1 MTFNRLAIA
10 LLFIAIASAAC
21 LMPAQNDTFW
31 HLRAGFEA
39 WHGGTPLY
47 RDIFSHTAYG
57 HYWPNH
63 EWLTQVVFYATYA
76 IGGLPALTLLCATI
90 VTSAWAMSFRMMR
103 GTTTVRVC
111 LIAAVIPASAALW
124 SLRPQAFSLG
134 FVSLCTW
141 LITCSPPQLSRRGFR
156 LRVKLRRTT
165 VALAEVVSPARC
177 TPASILVIP
186 LLCAVWANFHGAALF
201 AVVLLAGALAGAVIY
216 DRTRVPELSIVLAL
230 SVAAMCLTPLGVR
243 WWPEMIVSLARIRS
257 LSISEWQPPSPFE
270 PVDAAFWFVVVA
282 LVGFGWRCRHDLNG
296 QDAILVGMAVA
307 LLPLAVSAGRNV
319 SPFLLVAL
327 PALTRVL
334 PAPMLTWEA
343 GLARRPARL
352 AHTWVACCVATA
364 AVLVVAF
371 SWNSRA
377 SRLGWQPLPESVVAA
392 VDACPGN
399 LYNRYDDGGF
409 FIWFTPE
416 QRVFLDGRQDPYP
429 VQLIQDHRAT
439 ETVGAYHDIF
449 RRFGIRCAALPSSSV
464 TAVSLLHAGWHPT
477 ARDGGWIVL
486 TE

>member
-1 MTFNRLAIA
+1 MTFNRLAVA

-47 RDIFSHTAYG
+47 RDVFSHTAYG

-76 IGGLPALTLLCATI
+76 IGGLPAMTLLCAAI
-90 VTSAWAMSFRMMR
+90 VTSAWALAFRMMR
-103 GTTTVRVC
+103 GTATVRVS

-124 SLRPQAFSLG
+124 SLRPQAISLG
-134 FVSLCTW
+134 FVSLCAW
-141 LITCSPPQLSRRGFR
+141 LITCSTPQLSLRRFR
-156 LRVKLRRTT
+156 FRVKLPTSLKRPRTGFT
-165 VALAEVVSPARC
+165 PVAVLA
-177 TPASILVIP
+177 IP
-186 LLCAVWANFHGAALF
+186 LVCAVWANFHGAALF
-201 AVVLLAGALAGAVIY
+201 AVVLLIGALAGAVIY
-216 DRTRVPELSIVLAL
+216 DRTRVPGLSIVLAL
-230 SVAAMCLTPLGVR
+230 AVAAMCLTPLGVW

-257 LSISEWQPPSPFE
+257 LSIAEWQPPSLFE
-270 PVDAAFWFVVVA
+270 PVDAAFWVVAVA
-282 LVGFGWRCRHDLNG
+282 LVGFGWRRRHDLNG

-319 SPFLLVAL
+319 SPFLLVGL

-334 PAPMLTWEA
+334 PAPVLQWEA
-343 GLARRPARL
+343 RLARRPARL
-352 AHTWVACCVATA
+352 AHTWVACSVAA
-364 AVLVVAF
+364 VAVLVVGF
-371 SWNSRA
+371 SWNARA

-409 FIWFTPE
+409 FIWFTPA

-429 VQLIQDHRAT
+429 VQLIQDHRTT
-439 ETVGAYHDIF
+439 EAVGAYRDIF
-449 RRFGIRCAALPSSSV
+449 HRFGIRCAALPSSSV

>member
-1 MTFNRLAIA
+1 VTFNRLAIA

-47 RDIFSHTAYG
+47 RDTFSHTAYG

-63 EWLTQVVFYATYA
+63 EWLTQVVFYATYV
-76 IGGLPALTLLCATI
+76 IGGLPALTLLCAAI
-90 VTSAWAMSFRMMR
+90 VTSAWAVTFRMMR
-103 GTTTVRVC
+103 GTATVRVC

-124 SLRPQAFSLG
+124 SLRPQAISLG
-134 FVSLCTW
+134 FVSLCAW
-141 LITCSPPQLSRRGFR
+141 LITCSTPHLSLRSFRVRPAVSSLTGFTP
-156 LRVKLRRTT
+156 VT
-165 VALAEVVSPARC
+165 VLA
-177 TPASILVIP
+177 IP
-186 LLCAVWANFHGAALF
+186 LVCAVWANFHGAALF
-201 AVVLLAGALAGAVIY
+201 AVVLLTGALAGAVIY
-216 DRTRVPELSIVLAL
+216 DRTRVPGLSIVLAL
-230 SVAAMCLTPLGVR
+230 AVATMCLTPLGVR

-257 LSISEWQPPSPFE
+257 LSIAEWQPPSFFE
-270 PVDAAFWFVVVA
+270 PVDAAFWVVAVA
-282 LVGFGWRCRHDLNG
+282 LVGFGWRRRHDLNG
-296 QDAILVGMAVA
+296 EDATLVGMAVA

-319 SPFLLVAL
+319 SPFLLVGL

-334 PAPMLTWEA
+334 PAPALKWEA

-352 AHTWVACCVATA
+352 AHTWVACGVAAA
-364 AVLVVAF
+364 AVLVVGF
-371 SWNSRA
+371 SWNARA

-409 FIWFTPE
+409 FIWFTPA

-439 ETVGAYHDIF
+439 ETVGAYRDIF

-464 TAVSLLHAGWHPT
+464 TAANLLHAGWHPT

>member
-1 MTFNRLAIA
+1 MTFNRLAVA

-47 RDIFSHTAYG
+47 RDVFSHTAYG

-76 IGGLPALTLLCATI
+76 IGGLPAMTLLCAAI
-90 VTSAWAMSFRMMR
+90 VTSAWALAFRMMR
-103 GTTTVRVC
+103 GTATVRVC

-124 SLRPQAFSLG
+124 SLRPQAISLG
-134 FVSLCTW
+134 FVSLCAW
-141 LITCSPPQLSRRGFR
+141 LITCSTPQLSLRGFR
-156 LRVKLRRTT
+156 FRVKLPTSLKRPRTGFRP
-165 VALAEVVSPARC
+165 VAVLA
-177 TPASILVIP
+177 IP

-201 AVVLLAGALAGAVIY
+201 AVVLLIGALAGAVIY
-216 DRTRVPELSIVLAL
+216 DRTRVPGLSIVLAL
-230 SVAAMCLTPLGVR
+230 AVAAMCLTPLGVW

-257 LSISEWQPPSPFE
+257 LSIAEWQPPSLFE
-270 PVDAAFWFVVVA
+270 PVDAAFWFAAVA
-282 LVGFGWRCRHDLNG
+282 LVGFGWRRRHDLNG

-319 SPFLLVAL
+319 SPFLLVGL

-334 PAPMLTWEA
+334 PAPVLQWEA
-343 GLARRPARL
+343 RLARRPARL
-352 AHTWVACCVATA
+352 AHTWLACSVAAV
-364 AVLVVAF
+364 AVLVVGF
-371 SWNSRA
+371 SWNARA

-409 FIWFTPE
+409 FIWFTPA

-429 VQLIQDHRAT
+429 VQLIQDHRTT
-439 ETVGAYHDIF
+439 EAVGAYRDIF